1 MPFGIRMQQE
11 EKTVENRTIL
21 TDVAVRR
28 AYRSDVR
35 VHEKE
40 QGYTLTR
47 AQRVYNHIKRV
58 LDIFLALI
66 AVIILSPVL
75 TICAIAIKCDSKGPA
90 IFKQNRIGRG
100 GKAFRVYK
108 FRTMRTDAPSNVAT
122 SEMKDANSY
131 ITKVGTFL
139 RKTSLDELPQF
150 FNVLKGDM
158 SLIGPR
164 PLVETETEIHE
175 KRKQCGIYSLRP
187 GVTGLAQVSGRDLVS
202 IDEKV
207 QYDREYLETFSLF
220 TDIKIIFRT
229 VGVVL
234 FHKYYAEGSDLH
246 NKQHPKK

>member
-1 MPFGIRMQQE
+1 M
-11 EKTVENRTIL
+11 ENRTIL

-40 QGYTLTR
+40 QGYTLSR
-47 AQRVYNHIKRV
+47 AQRVYNRIKRV

-75 TICAIAIKCDSKGPA
+75 VICAVAIKCDSKGPA
-90 IFKQNRIGRG
+90 IFKQNRVGKG
-100 GKAFRVYK
+100 GKPFRVYK

-131 ITKVGTFL
+131 ITKVGNFL

-175 KRKQCGIYSLRP
+175 KRMQCGIYSLRP
-187 GVTGLAQVSGRDLVS
+187 GVTGLAQVSGRDLVT

-207 QYDREYLETFSLF
+207 RYDREYLETFSLL

-234 FHKYYAEGSDLH
+234 FHKYYAEGSDLPE
-246 NKQHPKK
+246 NQEKEKPENQK